1 MEDNKEKKV
10 NVSTILFIISLIIII
25 VMAISI
31 FKLNSEKNAER
42 QKVNNLQAKM
52 EILEE
57 PTNNVQEINHIENE
71 TLNDDAKD
79 RNQTNGSNVNKN
91 KNPEIDLGKLLD
103 NIDFSN
109 SLTSNDWEITS
120 DGKTI
125 KKGDTTINTNLSKE
139 IKSFEALE
147 GQAIDYLVLTN
158 DGEVYY
164 AFSDGSFELFGKGY
178 NGISGFTYNGQVVFV
193 AKSTSTEGTEN
204 PENTYTFFTN
214 KEQKIVLSNGI

>member
-1 MEDNKEKKV
+1 MVK
-10 NVSTILFIISLIIII
+10 T
-25 VMAISI
+25 
-31 FKLNSEKNAER
+31 
-42 QKVNNLQAKM
+42 
-52 EILEE
+52 
-57 PTNNVQEINHIENE
+57 TNNVQEINHIENE
-71 TLNDDAKD
+71 TLNDDTKD

-91 KNPEIDLGKLLD
+91 QEIDLGKLLD

-109 SLTSNDWEITS
+109 SLTSNEWEITS

>member
-1 MEDNKEKKV
+1 MEDNKDKKV

-52 EILEE
+52 ETLEKT
-57 PTNNVQEINHIENE
+57 TNNVQEINHIENE

-79 RNQTNGSNVNKN
+79 RNQTNDSNVNKN
-91 KNPEIDLGKLLD
+91 KNQKIDLGKLLD

-120 DGKTI
+120 
-125 KKGDTTINTNLSKE
+125 E